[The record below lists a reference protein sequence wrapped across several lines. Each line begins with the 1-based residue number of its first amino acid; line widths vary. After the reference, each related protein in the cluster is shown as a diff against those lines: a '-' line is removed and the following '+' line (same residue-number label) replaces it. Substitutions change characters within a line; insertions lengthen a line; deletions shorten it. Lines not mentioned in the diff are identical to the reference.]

1 MSNEEFENY
10 IALVSRLLQL
20 RGKQR
25 EQISVELRDHLQ
37 TRAAELESTGETKQA
52 ALRQAIEE
60 FGDAAA
66 MAKNFQSVQNL
77 KRQRWI
83 MRFSTFSIAGV
94 FLAALFTM
102 SMWPGEARFGAPE
115 TSIAKT
121 LADDAAT
128 RQEDPPATKQLV
140 SKSSA
145 RDLATEK
152 ALEKVIDLDY
162 QETVFSDVK
171 AELEKISGLNIILD
185 ETAID
190 DSLTHE
196 ELVTVRLRGISLANA
211 LKLMLWSYNATYVI
225 DAGVVRII
233 SIDNM
238 HDPKNL
244 RLRLFDCKNLVAKL
258 GENGE
263 TELLDLVQSV
273 VASDSW
279 ASTGTGNG
287 QGRIVGGVL
296 VVRQTDSVIRAID
309 DLLYDLRGKVL
320 GETEKV
326 VAVPNKRKGS
336 INGPGS
342 LLELTLEKKAVEAPA
357 DKPVDLFKDDP
368 SDNPFN
374 KKPAEKS
381 TVADDPFDK

>member
-77 KRQRWI
+77 KRQRRM
-83 MRFSTFSIAGV
+83 MRFTTLAIAGV

-102 SMWPGEARFGAPE
+102 SMWPEEARFGAPDS
-115 TSIAKT
+115 SIAKT
-121 LADDAAT
+121 VVDKPTHDAV
-128 RQEDPPATKQLV
+128 EPPKGKPLI
-140 SKSSA
+140 SNSA
-145 RDLATEK
+145 KRDLATEK
-152 ALEKVIDLDY
+152 ALESATNLEY
-162 QETVFSDVK
+162 EETVFSDVK
-171 AELEKISGLNIILD
+171 AELEDRFKLNIVLD
-185 ETAID
+185 QSAID
-190 DSLTHE
+190 DALTEE

-211 LKLMLWSYNATYVI
+211 LRLMLWPYNATYVI

-263 TELLDLVQSV
+263 TKLLDLVQSV

-320 GETEKV
+320 GETEEI
-326 VAVPNKRKGS
+326 AGE
-336 INGPGS
+336 
-342 LLELTLEKKAVEAPA
+342 LEATKAPEVMGQKLKTEEKK
-357 DKPVDLFKDDP
+357 VDLKVASDNAKGDP
-368 SDNPFN
+368 S
-374 KKPAEKS
+374 E
-381 TVADDPFDK
+381 

>member
-77 KRQRWI
+77 KRQRRM
-83 MRFSTFSIAGV
+83 MRFTTLAIAGV

-102 SMWPGEARFGAPE
+102 SMWPEEARFGAPDS
-115 TSIAKT
+115 SIAKT
-121 LADDAAT
+121 VVDKPTHDAV
-128 RQEDPPATKQLV
+128 EPPKGKPLI
-140 SKSSA
+140 SNSA
-145 RDLATEK
+145 KRDLATEK
-152 ALEKVIDLDY
+152 VLEKVIDLDY
-162 QETVFSDVK
+162 KETVFSDVK
-171 AELEKISGLNIILD
+171 AELEDRFKLNIVLD
-185 ETAID
+185 QSAID
-190 DSLTHE
+190 DALTEE

-211 LKLMLWSYNATYVI
+211 LRLMLWPYNATYVI

-263 TELLDLVQSV
+263 TKLLDLVQSV

-320 GETEKV
+320 GETEIPA
-326 VAVPNKRKGS
+326 AVSEKAPKKNRKKMS
-336 INGPGS
+336 V
-342 LLELTLEKKAVEAPA
+342 KKQAPA
-357 DKPVDLFKDDP
+357 LAPVSNK
-368 SDNPFN
+368 SDNPFDN
-374 KKPAEKS
+374 PSK
-381 TVADDPFDK
+381 DKGK